1 METEYSFHGAQP
13 LINGAIELIS
23 QKYRP
28 QLFCLCAELVLADGI
43 VKNEEEKILEYA
55 AKAANISEDL
65 AKKIVEVTIIRMM
78 N

>member
-1 METEYSFHGAQP
+1 VETEYSFHRAQP
-13 LINGAIELIS
+13 LINGGLELIS
-23 QKYRP
+23 QKYIP

-43 VKNEEEKILEYA
+43 VEDEEEKILEYL

>member
-43 VKNEEEKILEYA
+43 VKNEEEKILEYV